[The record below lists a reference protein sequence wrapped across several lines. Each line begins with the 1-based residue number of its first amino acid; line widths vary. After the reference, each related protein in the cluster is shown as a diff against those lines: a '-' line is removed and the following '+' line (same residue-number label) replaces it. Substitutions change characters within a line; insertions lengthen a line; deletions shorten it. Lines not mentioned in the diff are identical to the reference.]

1 MSPAKRPPMPKIPKP
16 DEETKALFESVVP
29 DHPNVTTRPM
39 FGNVSAF
46 VHGNMFMGLFGRDL
60 FLRLSDED
68 RDAVTAAGG
77 GPFEPMPGRPMRDY
91 VLVPG
96 AWLEQPARL
105 REWADRSLEWAEAL
119 PPKERK
125 PAKGPRKR
133 S

>member
-29 DHPNVTTRPM
+29 DHPGVRIRPM

-46 VHGNMFMGLFGRDL
+46 VNGNMFMGLFGRDL
-60 FLRLSDED
+60 FLRLSDDD

-96 AWLEQPARL
+96 AWLEEAPRL
-105 REWADRSLEWAEAL
+105 REWAARSLEWAAAL
-119 PPKERK
+119 PPKEQK
-125 PAKGPRKR
+125 PSKRTGKR